1 MMNDDED
8 KMTKTLEQLN
18 SYGAQLHIADVE
30 NIEIIQLGESED
42 DNGNASKWLKAKF
55 KSGNTYL
62 FTDESYVQLMLNT
75 AKAAAE
81 ADRNKLADDVSGAVE
96 RWLKA
101 ENQQKL
107 LDEAEE
113 TDVDVKQA
121 VKQRSLDSQTA
132 VTIKDL
138 DLTDEQIAEKAKS
151 FFKKFIDSVYIDDK
165 TPSLP
170 VEWTTQF
177 SEMLLSIRKPDGTY
191 AKNVAPTNDCV
202 ETQIVINKLPAAFW
216 KSGYAVNA
224 KMNEWQL
231 AFSPIA
237 WSGIKCNNE
246 PSNLE
251 ELNDSKSKISNLES
265 ITAKVADEVAKDDEA
280 DEQAEVSSD
289 DEEL

>member
-101 ENQQKL
+101 ENQQKQ

-151 FFKKFIDSVYIDDK
+151 FFYYIGHK
-165 TPSLP
+165 
-170 VEWTTQF
+170 
-177 SEMLLSIRKPDGTY
+177 LLSIVQHTI
-191 AKNVAPTNDCV
+191 
-202 ETQIVINKLPAAFW
+202 Q
-216 KSGYAVNA
+216 
-224 KMNEWQL
+224 
-231 AFSPIA
+231 
-237 WSGIKCNNE
+237 
-246 PSNLE
+246 
-251 ELNDSKSKISNLES
+251 
-265 ITAKVADEVAKDDEA
+265 
-280 DEQAEVSSD
+280 
-289 DEEL
+289 